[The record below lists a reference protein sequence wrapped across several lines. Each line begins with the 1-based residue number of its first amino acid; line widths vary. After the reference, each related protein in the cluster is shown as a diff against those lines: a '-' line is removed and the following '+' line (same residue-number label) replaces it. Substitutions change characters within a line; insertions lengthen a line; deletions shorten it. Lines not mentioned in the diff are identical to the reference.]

1 MPKVYGSLI
10 DTETRCRHYFTEED
24 IIAIKF
30 KCCNKYYPCYKC
42 HNEFEKHAIKRWH
55 DKAPLLYNSFLKF
68 SMFEA
73 HRY

>member
-42 HNEFEKHAIKRWH
+42 HNELKST
-55 DKAPLLYNSFLKF
+55 PLSVGLSLHLTKKQSYAVYANTN
-68 SMFEA
+68 
-73 HRY
+73 

>member
-42 HNEFEKHAIKRWH
+42 HNEFEST
-55 DKAPLLYNSFLKF
+55 PLSVGLSLHLTKSNL
-68 SMFEA
+68 M
-73 HRY
+73 RCMQT

>member
-30 KCCNKYYPCYKC
+30 KCLQCVNTKTKISLK
-42 HNEFEKHAIKRWH
+42 NF
-55 DKAPLLYNSFLKF
+55 KF
-68 SMFEA
+68 S
-73 HRY
+73 

>member
-30 KCCNKYYPCYKC
+30 KCCNKYYPCYS
-42 HNEFEKHAIKRWH
+42 AIMSLKST
-55 DKAPLLYNSFLKF
+55 PLSVGLSLHLTKKQSYAVYAN
-68 SMFEA
+68 MN
-73 HRY
+73 

>member
-42 HNEFEKHAIKRWH
+42 HNEFEKHAILSVGLSLHLTK
-55 DKAPLLYNSFLKF
+55 KQSYAVYANTN
-68 SMFEA
+68 
-73 HRY
+73 

>member
-30 KCCNKYYPCYKC
+30 KCCNKYY
-42 HNEFEKHAIKRWH
+42 HAISAIMSLKST
-55 DKAPLLYNSFLKF
+55 PLSVGLSLHLTKKQSYAVYAN
-68 SMFEA
+68 MN
-73 HRY
+73 

>member
-30 KCCNKYYPCYKC
+30 KCCNKYPYMSLKST
-42 HNEFEKHAIKRWH
+42 
-55 DKAPLLYNSFLKF
+55 PLSVGLSLHLTKSNL
-68 SMFEA
+68 M
-73 HRY
+73 RCMQTRINNQ

>member
-30 KCCNKYYPCYKC
+30 KCCN
-42 HNEFEKHAIKRWH
+42 NTIHAISAIMSLKST
-55 DKAPLLYNSFLKF
+55 PLSVGLSLHLTKKQSYAVYANTN
-68 SMFEA
+68 
-73 HRY
+73 

>member
-30 KCCNKYYPCYKC
+30 KCCNKYYPCYMSLKST
-42 HNEFEKHAIKRWH
+42 
-55 DKAPLLYNSFLKF
+55 PLSVGLSLHLTKKQSYAVYANTN
-68 SMFEA
+68 
-73 HRY
+73 